1 METTKTKTTNLKG
14 SYFQK
19 EMGDGTT
26 LSVIRKRRPDD
37 QVFALALELRAGTK
51 TATCF
56 LEDINGRCFVD
67 ELTDALLDYLEDV
80 SEMKI
85 EKMEE
90 NGEAFILRKEQEKKD
105 KKNKET
111 VTE

>member
-1 METTKTKTTNLKG
+1 MSTTKTTNLKG
-14 SYFQK
+14 MYFQK

-37 QVFALALELRAGTK
+37 QVFALTLELRAGTK

-56 LEDINGRCFVD
+56 LEDINGVCFVD

-80 SEMKI
+80 SEMEI

-90 NGEAFILRKEQEKKD
+90 DGEAFTLRKEKEKKD
-105 KKNKET
+105 KQNKET